1 MPGSISF
8 DASFWDQPRP
18 TGRRNHSS
26 PAQLPVPVVYE
37 DETMLV
43 VTKPAGLAVQPDK
56 SGSEN
61 LLDQLQGSRLGD
73 TLYLVHRLDRPVA
86 GLVVLAK
93 TAAAQ
98 TALTR
103 QMARGEFR
111 KTYRALVSPAPQQP
125 SGQLVNDLVKLPG
138 QNISRV
144 VAAQDSVKDKK
155 TARLF
160 FWIADRITWKGQD
173 LAWLTVELMTG
184 RHHQIRVQLSHLGC
198 PIINDVKYASQF
210 LEGKPGQIALQAAQV
225 SLLHPL
231 TQQRLIFQLPP
242 PNQEPWTLF
251 KSVTEV
257 LGATG
262 KL

>member
-43 VTKPAGLAVQPDK
+43 VAKPAGLAVQPDK

-144 VAAQDSVKDKK
+144 AVAQDSVKDKK
-155 TARLF
+155 TAPPVFLDCRPNHLERARSSL
-160 FWIADRITWKGQD
+160 ADRRTDDRTTSSDPCPAIPSR
-173 LAWLTVELMTG
+173 VS
-184 RHHQIRVQLSHLGC
+184 HHQ
-198 PIINDVKYASQF
+198 
-210 LEGKPGQIALQAAQV
+210 
-225 SLLHPL
+225 
-231 TQQRLIFQLPP
+231 
-242 PNQEPWTLF
+242 
-251 KSVTEV
+251 
-257 LGATG
+257 
-262 KL
+262 